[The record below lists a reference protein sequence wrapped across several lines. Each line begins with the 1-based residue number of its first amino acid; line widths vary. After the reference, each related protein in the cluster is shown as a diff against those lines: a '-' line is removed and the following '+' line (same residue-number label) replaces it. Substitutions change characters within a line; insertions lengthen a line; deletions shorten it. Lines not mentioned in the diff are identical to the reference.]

1 MAISDDRIDVI
12 VFDIVVSR
20 MGSWSAAKPGSIPDA
35 YSETPPPAAA
45 SSSCARQL
53 GSYVGG

>member
-1 MAISDDRIDVI
+1 MAISDDRIDLI

-20 MGSWSAAKPGSIPDA
+20 IGSWSAAKPGSMPEA
-35 YSETPPPAAA
+35 YSDASPLAAA
-45 SSSCARQL
+45 SSSCARQV